1 MPASYP
7 GPTIGSGEARQAG
20 PSGRTRARILVVDDD
35 PRNLFSMEKV
45 LEDIGEV
52 VSVGSG
58 EEALKLMLQFD
69 FAVVLLDVL
78 MPGMDG
84 YEAAGFIRARERS
97 RSVPIIFL
105 TALSKDDAHMLRGY
119 AMGAVDYVFKPVDP
133 AILRSKVAVFVELF
147 SKTQEIRLN
156 AEQEQRLLEENFRVR
171 TEKFLAEQ
179 ALRRSEERQAMI
191 IRSLPIVLYAGE
203 FGQELGAPKFISEN
217 IAGICGYSAEQF
229 LNSPNLWSS
238 RIHAEDRER
247 VLREFA
253 GLRETGSLAIEY
265 RWCCPDGSY
274 RVFLDQAVLIRDDVG
289 APKEIFGTLLDVTER
304 RRLEQQLVQ
313 SQKLDAIGKLTGGLA
328 HDFNNMLTVVIGSLD
343 RLRQS
348 LDDPT
353 LLRRLD
359 LALEG
364 AHRCTD
370 LTRRLLAFARRQAL
384 QSTAVNLNDVID
396 GLAELATQ
404 VIGADIELEIE
415 RSDAPCIVQIDPVQ
429 IESALLNLMVNARD
443 AMPSGGRLTIRTRF
457 APKEEALALGEAVD
471 PTVDYVAVSV
481 TDTGV
486 GIAADLL
493 DRVFEP
499 FFTTKTDGQGTGLGL
514 SIIYGFV
521 KQSGGHIR
529 LESDLG
535 RGTTATI
542 YLPRA
547 ADARAGG
554 SAVEAS
560 GEIPRARGDET
571 VLAVEDDSAVRE
583 IAVGMLTELGYRVI
597 EAPDGP
603 TALRTLRGDSR
614 ADLLFTDL
622 AMPGGMNGR
631 DLAARA
637 RGMRPGLK
645 ILLTSAHTD
654 QLLADPDPAIP
665 VLHKP
670 YRAQDLARAVRTA
683 IDGAGRDAS
692 AKSSAGGAELVAL
705 AQAGGGAVRSG
716 PGD

>member
-1 MPASYP
+1 MTASFP
-7 GPTIGSGEARQAG
+7 SPTIGRAETRQG
-20 PSGRTRARILVVDDD
+20 GLTGRSRARILVVDDD

-52 VSVGSG
+52 VCVGSG
-58 EEALKLMLQFD
+58 EEALKLMLQHD

-133 AILRSKVAVFVELF
+133 SILRSKVAVFVELF
-147 SKTQEIRLN
+147 NKTQEIRQN

-191 IRSLPIVLYAGE
+191 IRSLPLVLYAGD
-203 FGQELGAPKFISEN
+203 FGTELGAPKFISEN
-217 IAGICGYSAEQF
+217 VAGICGYSAEQF
-229 LNSPNLWSS
+229 LSGPNLWSS
-238 RIHAEDRER
+238 RIHLEDRDR
-247 VLREFA
+247 VLREF
-253 GLRETGSLAIEY
+253 GRLGETGALAMEY
-265 RWCCPDGSY
+265 RWRHPDDSY
-274 RVFLDQAVLIRDDVG
+274 RVFLDQAVLIRDDFG

-304 RRLEQQLVQ
+304 RRLEQQLIQ

-348 LDDPT
+348 LDDQK
-353 LLRRLD
+353 LLRRVD

-364 AHRCTD
+364 ANRCTD
-370 LTRRLLAFARRQAL
+370 LTRRLLAFARRQSL
-384 QSTAVNLNDVID
+384 QSTTVDLNEAID
-396 GLAELATQ
+396 SLAELANQ
-404 VIGADIELEIE
+404 VIGADIELAIE
-415 RSDAPCIVQIDPVQ
+415 RSDGPCIVQIDPVQ
-429 IESALLNLMVNARD
+429 VESALLNLMVNARD
-443 AMPSGGRLTIRTRF
+443 AMPGGGRLTIRARS
-457 APKEEALALGEAVD
+457 APIEETLAIGEALDA
-471 PTVDYVAVSV
+471 PTGYVAISV
-481 TDTGV
+481 TDTGM
-486 GIAADLL
+486 GIPAEAL

-499 FFTTKTDGQGTGLGL
+499 FFTTKTAGAGTGLGL

-529 LESDLG
+529 LESEVG

-547 ADARAGG
+547 PGAEAADKAVEIKAEVPRARAG
-554 SAVEAS
+554 
-560 GEIPRARGDET
+560 ET
-571 VLAVEDDSAVRE
+571 VLAVEDDGAVRE
-583 IAVGMLTELGYRVI
+583 IAVGMLTDLGYRVL
-597 EAPDGP
+597 EAPNGP
-603 TALRTLRGDSR
+603 AALQILQTSE
-614 ADLLFTDL
+614 AIDLLFTDL
-622 AMPGGMNGR
+622 AMPGGMSGR
-631 DLAARA
+631 ELAAEA
-637 RGMRPGLK
+637 RRLIPGLK
-645 ILLTSAHTD
+645 VLLTSAHTD
-654 QLLADPDPAIP
+654 QLLADPNPAMP

-670 YRAQDLARAVRTA
+670 YRAQELARAVRVA
-683 IDGAGRDAS
+683 IDRAPGLDAPVRERLS
-692 AKSSAGGAELVAL
+692 ERAE
-705 AQAGGGAVRSG
+705 
-716 PGD
+716 PH